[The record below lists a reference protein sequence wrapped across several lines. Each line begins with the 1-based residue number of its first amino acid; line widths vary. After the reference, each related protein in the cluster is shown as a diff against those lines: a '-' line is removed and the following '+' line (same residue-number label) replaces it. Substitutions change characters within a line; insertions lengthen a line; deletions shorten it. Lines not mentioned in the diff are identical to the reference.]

1 MNQQQPISPVQRQE
15 KQNLIREEILMK
27 GYDPKDFEQFMLEK
41 MPQGNNV
48 DIWSYSQIQYVR
60 WCFTL
65 IPRSWWK
72 STKYSPS
79 RC

>member
-1 MNQQQPISPVQRQE
+1 MQRQE
-15 KQNLIREEILMK
+15 KQNLIREEILVK

-60 WCFTL
+60 
-65 IPRSWWK
+65 
-72 STKYSPS
+72 
-79 RC
+79 